1 MQYNIGA
8 TMSDM
13 KDDINRVIQSL
24 EKQGISK
31 NDHRKNIGSDK
42 EGLGDVV
49 EATLKK
55 FGITEARFKEFF
67 NLKEC
72 NCTKRKQWLNGLF
85 SWHKKTNK

>member
-1 MQYNIGA
+1 
-8 TMSDM
+8 M
-13 KDDINRVIQSL
+13 KNDINRVIQSL
-24 EKQGISK
+24 ENQGISK
-31 NDHRKNIGSDK
+31 NSHRQGTEKDR

-72 NCTKRKQWLNGLF
+72 NCTKRKQWLNGLL
-85 SWHKKTNK
+85 SWHKKSK